1 MNACSQHHAEDPCG
15 CDSVARVIG
24 PPSLTSRTFVARID
38 FPPPSTLTPE
48 CGVRSQPSTN
58 LVLSSAKVPELENKV
73 KTSQLEAKPG
83 PGKERRSSA
92 SSSLMERFLTF
103 IEKAGNILPHP
114 STLFVI
120 LAFFVIVLSAITAR
134 LGVSVVHPGTQEPI
148 RAVSLLTIAGLHR
161 ILTSL
166 VTNFTGFAPLGTV
179 LVAIL
184 GIAVAEGSGLISAV
198 LRAVVLSAP
207 RRLLTLVVVLAGVM
221 SHMASDVGYVL
232 VIPLGAMIFLAVG
245 RHPLAGLAA
254 AFAGVSGGFSA
265 NLLLGPTDP
274 LLAGLTQEAA
284 RILDKTAVVTPA
296 ANYYFMATSAIL
308 ITLAGTWIT
317 EKVVIPRFG
326 EYTGSEKPE
335 QLNALSR
342 VEKRG
347 LWWAGA
353 TAAVFAAVILW
364 GLVPD
369 GGFLR
374 DPQTNGVLRSP
385 FLAGIVAVI
394 FFGGVLT
401 GLAYGLGARTIR
413 SDADVMKAME
423 KAMATMSLYLV
434 LAFFASQFVAFF
446 NWTNLGVITAVKGA
460 ELLKASGIGGI
471 PLIITFVVVTVLLDL
486 VLGSAS
492 AKWAVMAPVFVP
504 MFMLL
509 GYSPELTQAAYRI
522 GDSVANIITPL
533 MSYFPLV
540 VAFAQKYDSKA
551 GIGTVMATMMPYS
564 ITFFVSWTLL
574 LVSWYFLDL
583 PLGPG
588 ADIFYAEPAEAG
600 GKR

>member
-1 MNACSQHHAEDPCG
+1 METVETNAESELRAK
-15 CDSVARVIG
+15 DSF
-24 PPSLTSRTFVARID
+24 LY
-38 FPPPSTLTPE
+38 
-48 CGVRSQPSTN
+48 
-58 LVLSSAKVPELENKV
+58 
-73 KTSQLEAKPG
+73 
-83 PGKERRSSA
+83 
-92 SSSLMERFLTF
+92 RFLGA

-114 STLFVI
+114 ATLFVI
-120 LAFFVIVLSAITAR
+120 LAVLVLILSAITAGM
-134 LGVSVVHPGTQEPI
+134 GVSVIHPGTKEVV
-148 RAVSLLTIAGLHR
+148 RAESLLTIAGLHR

-179 LVAIL
+179 LVAML

-207 RRLLTLVVVLAGVM
+207 RRLLTFVVVFAGVM

-232 VIPLGAMIFLAVG
+232 VIPLGAMVFLAVG

-284 RILDKTAVVTPA
+284 RILDKAYVVTPA
-296 ANYYFMATSAIL
+296 ANYYFMATSAVL
-308 ITLAGTWIT
+308 VALAGTWIT
-317 EKVVIPRFG
+317 EKVTVPRFG
-326 EYTGSEKPE
+326 KYTGDEKPE
-335 QLNALSR
+335 ELKELSAAER
-342 VEKRG
+342 RG
-347 LWWAGA
+347 LWWALIVTLLLVGI
-353 TAAVFAAVILW
+353 ILW
-364 GLVPD
+364 GLVPS

-374 DPQTNGVLRSP
+374 DPQTDGVLRSP
-385 FLAGIVAVI
+385 FLAGIVAII
-394 FFGGVLT
+394 FFGGALV
-401 GLAYGLGARTIR
+401 GLAYGLGAGTIR
-413 SDADVMKAME
+413 NDSDVMRSME

-434 LAFFASQFVAFF
+434 LAFFAAQFVAFF
-446 NWTNLGVITAVKGA
+446 NWTHLGVITAVKGA
-460 ELLKASGIGGI
+460 EVLRASGIGGI
-471 PLIITFVVVTVLLDL
+471 PLIISFVVVTVLLDL

-540 VAFAQKYDSKA
+540 VAFAQRYDKKA
-551 GIGTVMATMMPYS
+551 GIGTVMATMIPYS
-564 ITFFVSWTLL
+564 VTFFIFWTLL
-574 LVSWYFLDL
+574 LVIWYVAGL

-588 ADIFYAEPAEAG
+588 AGIYYQPAPTG
-600 GKR
+600 P

>member
-1 MNACSQHHAEDPCG
+1 MENNKPAAAVEAP
-15 CDSVARVIG
+15 
-24 PPSLTSRTFVARID
+24 
-38 FPPPSTLTPE
+38 
-48 CGVRSQPSTN
+48 
-58 LVLSSAKVPELENKV
+58 AKNSFLN
-73 KTSQLEAKPG
+73 
-83 PGKERRSSA
+83 
-92 SSSLMERFLTF
+92 RFLSF

-114 STLFVI
+114 ATLFVI
-120 LAFFVIVLSAITAR
+120 LALLVVVLSAITAG
-134 LGVSVVHPGTQEPI
+134 LGVSVIHPGTKQVVYAE
-148 RAVSLLTIAGLHR
+148 SLLTVAGLHR

-179 LVAIL
+179 LVAML

-207 RRLLTLVVVLAGVM
+207 RKLLTFVVVFAGVM

-284 RILDKTAVVTPA
+284 RILDKAYVVTPA
-296 ANYYFMATSAIL
+296 ANYYFMATSAVMIS
-308 ITLAGTWIT
+308 LAGTWIT

-326 EYTGSEKPE
+326 EYRGDEKPE
-335 QLNALSR
+335 ELKELSAA
-342 VEKRG
+342 EKRG
-347 LWWAGA
+347 LWCALIMALLLVGI
-353 TAAVFAAVILW
+353 ILW
-364 GLVPD
+364 GLVPSS
-369 GGFLR
+369 GFLR
-374 DPQTNGVLRSP
+374 DPKTGGVLQSP
-385 FLAGIVAVI
+385 FLSGIVAII
-394 FFGGVLT
+394 FFGGVLI
-401 GLAYGLGARTIR
+401 GLAYGIAARTLR
-413 SDADVMKAME
+413 NDSDVMKAME

-446 NWTNLGVITAVKGA
+446 NWTHLGVITAVKGA

-471 PLIITFVVVTVLLDL
+471 PLIISFIIVTVLLDL

-509 GYSPELTQAAYRI
+509 GYSPELTQAGYRI

-540 VAFAQKYDSKA
+540 VAFAQRYDKKA
-551 GIGTVMATMMPYS
+551 GIGTVMATMLPYS
-564 ITFFVSWTLL
+564 VTFFILWTLL
-574 LVSWYFLDL
+574 LIIWYLLGL

-588 ADIFYAEPAEAG
+588 AGIYYQATPVTP
-600 GKR
+600 

>member
-1 MNACSQHHAEDPCG
+1 
-15 CDSVARVIG
+15 
-24 PPSLTSRTFVARID
+24 
-38 FPPPSTLTPE
+38 
-48 CGVRSQPSTN
+48 
-58 LVLSSAKVPELENKV
+58 V
-73 KTSQLEAKPG
+73 KTNAAGGGIEAPAKD
-83 PGKERRSSA
+83 SF
-92 SSSLMERFLTF
+92 LNRFLGA
-103 IEKAGNILPHP
+103 IERAGNILPHP
-114 STLFVI
+114 ATLFVI
-120 LAFFVIVLSAITAR
+120 LAILVIILSAITAWM
-134 LGVSVVHPGTQEPI
+134 GVSVIHPGTKEVV
-148 RAVSLLTIAGLHR
+148 RAESLLTIQGLHR

-179 LVAIL
+179 LVAML
-184 GIAVAEGSGLISAV
+184 GIAVAEGSGLISAA

-207 RRLLTLVVVLAGVM
+207 RRLLTFIVVFAGVM

-284 RILDKTAVVTPA
+284 RILDKAYVVTPA
-296 ANYYFMATSAIL
+296 ANYFFMAASAIM
-308 ITLAGTWIT
+308 IAIAGTWIT
-317 EKVVIPRFG
+317 EKVIVPRLG
-326 EYTGSEKPE
+326 EYKGDEKPE
-335 QLNALSR
+335 ELKELSANER
-342 VEKRG
+342 RG
-347 LWWAGA
+347 LRFALVA
-353 TAAVFAAVILW
+353 TILFVGIILW
-364 GLVPD
+364 GLVPS

-385 FLAGIVAVI
+385 FLSGIVAVI
-394 FFGGVLT
+394 FFAGVIV

-413 SDADVMKAME
+413 NDSDVMKSME

-434 LAFFASQFVAFF
+434 LAFFAAQFVAFF
-446 NWTNLGVITAVKGA
+446 NWTHLGVITAVKGA
-460 ELLKASGIGGI
+460 ELLRASGIGGV
-471 PLIITFVVVTVLLDL
+471 PLIISFIFITVLLDL
-486 VLGSAS
+486 ILGSAS

-509 GYSPELTQAAYRI
+509 GYSPELTQAGYRV

-540 VAFAQKYDSKA
+540 VAFAQRYDKKA
-551 GIGTVMATMMPYS
+551 GIGTVMATMLPYS
-564 ITFFVSWTLL
+564 VTFFVLWTLL
-574 LVSWYFLDL
+574 LVIWYLLGL

-588 ADIFYAEPAEAG
+588 ASIYYAPAAPTP
-600 GKR
+600 